1 MADPRT
7 SAGRLGPGFGAD
19 WAGRGALFLWS
30 HNFVRSPPLS
40 GKKPCIFGPWL
51 KTERDKSLQCLCQRM
66 SFLNHARLVTR
77 CWLRL
82 QSQNSTRAFSGDFDI
97 IANID
102 AKTEQGAMGF
112 LRLAVGFR
120 PFLGSPL
127 PVILLMTVTVCG
139 SCQSTLHKPT
149 EAQVKIIGGE
159 DAGEN
164 FPAVQVI
171 ISGEGLCSG
180 TFIDTSHFL
189 TAAHCLRS
197 ENGETQ
203 ELSKIKLVTNSEQP
217 VQVDI
222 HARYGSPPRIDR
234 DYDVAIVTFK
244 LNTDR
249 LFAIISRISPRLGD
263 WVTPVGFG
271 AATRL
276 GFNPIPRKKMGK
288 NQISKFIGK
297 KVFIENHSN
306 RKMSDR
312 VLLGPGDSG
321 GGWFDSRNE
330 LVAVGSS
337 GNTTES
343 QAVLIND
350 PPIREFIREVL
361 NRPITSD

>member
-1 MADPRT
+1 M
-7 SAGRLGPGFGAD
+7 
-19 WAGRGALFLWS
+19 
-30 HNFVRSPPLS
+30 
-40 GKKPCIFGPWL
+40 
-51 KTERDKSLQCLCQRM
+51 
-66 SFLNHARLVTR
+66 TR

-82 QSQNSTRAFSGDFDI
+82 QPQNPSRAFTGDFDI
-97 IANID
+97 VDNID
-102 AKTEQGAMGF
+102 AKTEQGAMRF

-120 PFLGSPL
+120 SFLGRPL
-127 PVILLMTVTVCG
+127 PVILTMAMNVCG
-139 SCQSTLHKPT
+139 GCQSTLRKPA
-149 EAQVKIIGGE
+149 EADVKIIGGE

-164 FPAVQVI
+164 FPAVHMI
-171 ISGEGLCSG
+171 ISGEMLCSG

-197 ENGETQ
+197 ENGETP
-203 ELSKIKLVTNSEQP
+203 ELSKIKLATNSEQP

-244 LNTDR
+244 PNTER
-249 LFAIISRISPRLGD
+249 LSAVISRISPRLGD

-271 AATRL
+271 PATRL
-276 GFNPIPRKKMGK
+276 GFNPFPRKRMGK
-288 NQISKFIGK
+288 NQISEFIGT
-297 KVFIENHSN
+297 KVSIENHSN
-306 RKMSDR
+306 REMSDR

-321 GGWFDSRNE
+321 GGWFDSRRE

-361 NRPITSD
+361 NRPTTSG